1 MPILKKPYSKVD
13 DVFSNFNKLYGET
26 TDAQKQRYQNT
37 FESFKNY
44 FNEENAYIA
53 SSSGR
58 VEVCGNHTDHNGGK
72 VVSCAISLDTLAM
85 FLPTDDQVITIKSEG
100 YEEIVVA
107 INEEEKEKIG
117 TSDALVRGVVVGLQ
131 KRNYNV
137 GGFKAYLTSNV
148 LGGAGISS
156 SASFEVLIAEI
167 LNFLYNDGRIS
178 NEEKATVA
186 QFSENVYFGKPCGLL
201 DQTAIAYGGLN
212 KLDFATKG
220 KIVVEKIN
228 NNLEDYTFVL
238 INTGGSHA
246 DLTDEYASIP
256 VEMYAVAKEFNK
268 ERLVELSKE
277 EFLSG
282 LPSVANKLSDRA
294 VLRAFH
300 FYEENE
306 RVEKL
311 YASLIANDEDSFL
324 LAIKESGLSSLWKL
338 QNCFV
343 AGSKEQ
349 LIPKAI
355 SIASPYLKGGVSR
368 VHGGGFAGSVLN
380 VIKSS
385 NLEEF
390 INHMSN
396 FYEKKNIIPLKIR
409 SVGTIVL

>member
-1 MPILKKPYSKVD
+1 
-13 DVFSNFNKLYGET
+13 
-26 TDAQKQRYQNT
+26 
-37 FESFKNY
+37 
-44 FNEENAYIA
+44 
-53 SSSGR
+53 
-58 VEVCGNHTDHNGGK
+58 
-72 VVSCAISLDTLAM
+72 
-85 FLPTDDQVITIKSEG
+85 
-100 YEEIVVA
+100 
-107 INEEEKEKIG
+107 
-117 TSDALVRGVVVGLQ
+117 
-131 KRNYNV
+131 
-137 GGFKAYLTSNV
+137 
-148 LGGAGISS
+148 
-156 SASFEVLIAEI
+156 
-167 LNFLYNDGRIS
+167 
-178 NEEKATVA
+178 
-186 QFSENVYFGKPCGLL
+186 
-201 DQTAIAYGGLN
+201 
-212 KLDFATKG
+212 
-220 KIVVEKIN
+220 
-228 NNLEDYTFVL
+228 
-238 INTGGSHA
+238 
-246 DLTDEYASIP
+246 
-256 VEMYAVAKEFNK
+256 
-268 ERLVELSKE
+268 VELSKE

-282 LPSVANKLSDRA
+282 LPSLANKLSDRA

>member
-13 DVFSNFNKLYGET
+13 DVFSNFIKLYGET

-178 NEEKATVA
+178 NEEKATIA

-256 VEMYAVAKEFNK
+256 VEMYSVAKEFNK

-282 LPSVANKLSDRA
+282 LPSVVNKLSDRA

-306 RVEKL
+306 RVERL

-349 LIPKAI
+349 LIPKALA
-355 SIASPYLKGGVSR
+355 IASPYLNGGANR

-390 INHMSN
+390 IKQMSK